1 MKYEKVKQ
9 VLCLLVLLTVLG
21 SVCIVSGQGYEQ
33 WSVDIG
39 GEDTEHFKAIKET
52 SDNGF
57 IIVGYVESFTT
68 DDKAVYLVKTDS
80 MGEIEWSHSY
90 GDTQDDEGND
100 VIQTPDGGYLV
111 SGYTKSY
118 GAGLTDVWLIKTD
131 STGEIQWEKVI
142 GGAKNDVANSVIA
155 LENGEYVVVGSTSS
169 YGAGSSDCWLLK
181 TSSEGEILW
190 NMTLGGTSYDNG
202 HDIISV
208 DDGLLIVGETSSYG
222 AGWNDFWLVKLDMDG
237 VASWNKTYGGS
248 LNDAGK
254 SIIAT
259 DDGYLLAGTS
269 ESFGDNLPEGYIVKV
284 DSSGE
289 LQWEN
294 NYGGASDD
302 YLESVTIYPD
312 IGYLCVGYTLS
323 TGTGESDVWL
333 FSINNDGELLEESF
347 YGGALRD
354 RMYDIIPTSDDGYII
369 AGFTWSFGTSGNG
382 YLIKLT
388 LEEPESEPE
397 TTQETET
404 ETETEPEVEPE
415 QEESS
420 GGIPGFQVYSIAL
433 GLVAASLVF
442 LRKR

>member
-1 MKYEKVKQ
+1 
-9 VLCLLVLLTVLG
+9 
-21 SVCIVSGQGYEQ
+21 
-33 WSVDIG
+33 
-39 GEDTEHFKAIKET
+39 
-52 SDNGF
+52 
-57 IIVGYVESFTT
+57 
-68 DDKAVYLVKTDS
+68 
-80 MGEIEWSHSY
+80 
-90 GDTQDDEGND
+90 
-100 VIQTPDGGYLV
+100 
-111 SGYTKSY
+111 
-118 GAGLTDVWLIKTD
+118 
-131 STGEIQWEKVI
+131 
-142 GGAKNDVANSVIA
+142 
-155 LENGEYVVVGSTSS
+155 
-169 YGAGSSDCWLLK
+169 
-181 TSSEGEILW
+181 
-190 NMTLGGTSYDNG
+190 
-202 HDIISV
+202 
-208 DDGLLIVGETSSYG
+208 
-222 AGWNDFWLVKLDMDG
+222 MDG

-289 LQWEN
+289 LQLEN

-312 IGYLCVGYTLS
+312 TGYLCIGYTLS

-404 ETETEPEVEPE
+404 EPEVETE